1 MVLRTTSAVTG
12 STQMFLIV
20 VREINMEAE
29 ISADESGGFGIQ
41 YLGGSS
47 IMINGLKV
55 DWK

>member
-1 MVLRTTSAVTG
+1 MVLRITSAVTG